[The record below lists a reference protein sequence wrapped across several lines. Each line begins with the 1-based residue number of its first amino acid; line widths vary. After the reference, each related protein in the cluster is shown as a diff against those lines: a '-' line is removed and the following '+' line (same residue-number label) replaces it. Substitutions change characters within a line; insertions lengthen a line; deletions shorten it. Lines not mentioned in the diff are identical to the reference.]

1 MLKHL
6 GSGENGELTFLDTLS
21 IINFLI
27 GIENLDL
34 NLTQEDKQ
42 QLQHDLQAKIDLLLN
57 EVHAHL
63 EQQDAKLDE
72 ILQLLKSQGGN

>member
-1 MLKHL
+1 MFNNL
-6 GSGENGELTFLDTLS
+6 GSGENGQLTFLDTLS

-42 QLQHDLQAKIDLLLN
+42 QLQHDLSTKTDLLLN

-72 ILQLLKSQGGN
+72 ILQLLKLQGGN